1 MGSVMGEGNNSVGT
15 PRYWF
20 SLSELE
26 EISEV
31 HQILTQLKKRN
42 TVVRTLIPPPP
53 KLYGFEKNLDI
64 YDHKKISLCHWPS
77 NERE

>member
-42 TVVRTLIPPPP
+42 TVVRTLIPPPQSYMA
-53 KLYGFEKNLDI
+53 LR
-64 YDHKKISLCHWPS
+64 KI
-77 NERE
+77 